1 MERVRLREGQASPE
15 VYIILRVFNLDKDTI
30 DMRLYVDP
38 KGIEERGDLVFTPE
52 SYSVL
57 PAETTST

>member
-1 MERVRLREGQASPE
+1 MERMRLREGEVSAE

-57 PAETTST
+57 QGETTST